1 MNNIFITG
9 ASGSG
14 KSTLVQQIIEEK
26 DLKIEGIRTPDI
38 RENNRRVGFKLVD
51 VARGKEGILAHV
63 DQDEGPKLSKY
74 RVDMKDLEDF
84 TDRCLKNISP
94 ETDLVVIDE
103 IGTMELFS
111 DKFEYAV
118 IELLE
123 SDIPVLAVLHRNY
136 VSKFNKYGTVVHL
149 DGDFEQT
156 KIDIENSLTK
166 ILSQNDRKPKT

>member
-14 KSTLVQQIIEEK
+14 KSTLVQMIIEEM
-26 DLKIEGIRTPDI
+26 DLKIEGIRTPEI
-38 RENNRRVGFKLVD
+38 SENKRRVGFKLVN
-51 VARGKEGILAHV
+51 VATNEEGILAHV
-63 DQDEGPKLSKY
+63 EQDEGPELSKY
-74 RVDMKDLEDF
+74 KVNMKDLEKF
-84 TDRCLKNISP
+84 TEKCLKDISS

-136 VSKFNKYGTVVHL
+136 ISKFDKYGTVYQL
-149 DGDFEQT
+149 EDNFE
-156 KIDIENSLTK
+156 KVKLDIENRLAER
-166 ILSQNDRKPKT
+166 LSRNER

>member
-14 KSTLVQQIIEEK
+14 KSTLVQQIIEEN

-38 RENNRRVGFKLVD
+38 RENNRRVGFKLID
-51 VARGKEGILAHV
+51 VATGKEGILAHV

-84 TDRCLKNISP
+84 TDRCLKNFSP

-149 DGDFEQT
+149 DSDFEQT